1 MKKILINKDN
11 INNFIEDKK
20 FNKTKEMIISPSAN
34 DYLRANNIKIITV
47 DNQKK
52 IETILK
58 TDFNI
63 VDKQILEK
71 IVLQVEEAL
80 KNGY

>member
-11 INNFIEDKK
+11 INNFIKDKK